1 MRLHGCGEARQHAGM
16 NEPPPKPTP
25 ERLPA
30 WRAAALAYRAKRQAG
45 FYDDEAHR
53 AAVAALQAVWPLPWK
68 EASHE
73 AIRAVCYAAREH
85 REWFWRGVGRN

>member
-1 MRLHGCGEARQHAGM
+1 M

-85 REWFWRGVGRN
+85 GEWFWRGVGER